1 MWPNPRRFLRNGFN
15 QIRHEVISP
24 LEYALIDDAYYFFL
38 EINGNQV
45 FPINGVE
52 DLERLVSEKTGQPVQ
67 FHVMSNIA
75 TVATSKGYESY
86 RNFSRRILEKL
97 KPKLKKDMKEIIENS
112 NL

>member
-1 MWPNPRRFLRNGFN
+1 M
-15 QIRHEVISP
+15 
-24 LEYALIDDAYYFFL
+24 IDGAYYFFL

-52 DLERLVSEKTGQPVQ
+52 GLERLVSEKTGQPVQ

-86 RNFSRRILEKL
+86 MNFSSRIHEKL
-97 KPKLKKDMKEIIENS
+97 KPKLTRDMKEIIENS
-112 NL
+112 DL